1 MPWNWRIG
9 NKKDMIKK
17 LRKQFIMVTMLS
29 MFLVLV
35 VIIGTMNIVGY
46 RKVITKTDSVLDML
60 VENDAHFPERILG
73 DRFLKDYWGHKDISP
88 ETPFET
94 RFFSV
99 LISPVGLI
107 VTVDTGRIA
116 AIQSDEAIEI
126 AQKVYEKGK
135 SKGFYGNYRYR
146 VSGSEDYLLLIF
158 VDATRE
164 LAAFRSQLETSL
176 LVSAAGLL
184 AVFILVVLFSKKV
197 FKPVAESYEK
207 QKRFITDASHE
218 LKTPLTII
226 SANMEV
232 LDMEQG
238 ENEWSESVKK
248 QVQRMSGLVNQMVTL
263 SRMDETAKMEKK
275 EFSLSNAV
283 REIADSYYP
292 VAGQKSKKFQTDIAE
307 NISYVGDE
315 KLIRQMLGLL
325 LDNAMEYSI
334 EEGEIRLSLKTK
346 GRHAELL
353 LWNQADNLDKGNQ
366 DILFERFYRPDKS
379 RSTKT
384 GGSGIGLS
392 IVKSIVELHKGSV
405 SAVSEDGK
413 SITFRILL

>member
-1 MPWNWRIG
+1 M
-9 NKKDMIKK
+9 
-17 LRKQFIMVTMLS
+17 
-29 MFLVLV
+29 
-35 VIIGTMNIVGY
+35 
-46 RKVITKTDSVLDML
+46 
-60 VENDAHFPERILG
+60 
-73 DRFLKDYWGHKDISP
+73 
-88 ETPFET
+88 
-94 RFFSV
+94 
-99 LISPVGLI
+99 
-107 VTVDTGRIA
+107 DTGRIA

-366 DILFERFYRPDKS
+366 DILFERFYRPDRS

-392 IVKSIVELHKGSV
+392 IVKSIAELHKGSV

-413 SITFRILL
+413 SVTFRILL